1 MTQAFTLSVL
11 GETFAVSKLERG
23 THVPFWATSADW
35 WSVTTTSDELSIV
48 CPENKVPIDITSNRG
63 WKCLKVIGPL
73 PFSLTGVL
81 FSLLKPLAEAR
92 ISVFT
97 LSTFDTDY
105 LLVKTQSLAAT
116 VNVLSLAG
124 HRILV

>member
-35 WSVTTTSDELSIV
+35 WSVTTTSDELFV

-81 FSLLKPLAEAR
+81 FSQLKPLAEAR

-124 HRILV
+124 HRVLV

>member
-1 MTQAFTLSVL
+1 MFESDRSA
-11 GETFAVSKLERG
+11 AVQSHR
-23 THVPFWATSADW
+23 
-35 WSVTTTSDELSIV
+35 
-48 CPENKVPIDITSNRG
+48 
-63 WKCLKVIGPL
+63 
-73 PFSLTGVL
+73 VL
-81 FSLLKPLAEAR
+81 FSQLKPLAEAR

-124 HRILV
+124 HRVLV